1 MDIAA
6 FAKSPT
12 GRLVKTPQGYWAF
25 VPAPLP
31 RSLDLDG
38 GLVALL
44 SDADRALGMLA
55 GIGATLPN
63 PYLLISPFLSRE
75 AVLSSRIEG
84 TQASLSDLFLFEAA
98 QARASGSGDVREVA
112 NYVQAAHQGV
122 ARLAELPFGLR
133 LVRAP
138 HAPPLERGRG

>member
-1 MDIAA
+1 MDLAA
-6 FAKSPT
+6 LSKSPT
-12 GRLVKTPQGYWAF
+12 GRLVKVPQGYWAF

-38 GLVALL
+38 SLVALL

-98 QARASGSGDVREVA
+98 QARASGSRG
-112 NYVQAAHQGV
+112 
-122 ARLAELPFGLR
+122 
-133 LVRAP
+133 
-138 HAPPLERGRG
+138 GRGGA